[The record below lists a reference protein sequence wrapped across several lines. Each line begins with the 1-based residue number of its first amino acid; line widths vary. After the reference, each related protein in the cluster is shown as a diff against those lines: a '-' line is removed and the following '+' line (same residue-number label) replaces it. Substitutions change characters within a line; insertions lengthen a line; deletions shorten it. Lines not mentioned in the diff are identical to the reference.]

1 MRYSIMRGINY
12 VKNNDDMFMF
22 YVNGMWFTTEA

>member
-12 VKNNDDMFMF
+12 EKNNMFMF